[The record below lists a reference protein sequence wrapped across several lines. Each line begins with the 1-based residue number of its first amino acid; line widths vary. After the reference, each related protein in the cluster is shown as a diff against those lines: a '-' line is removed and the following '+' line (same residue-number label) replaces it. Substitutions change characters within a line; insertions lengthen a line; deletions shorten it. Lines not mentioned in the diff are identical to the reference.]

1 MSHYK
6 HLTLSEREKL
16 MYFLAKGYSM
26 RRIARELGRSASTIS
41 RELKR
46 NTSKGEY
53 LPVKAEARYHKRR
66 KKCRREKLLTNI
78 RLYALVWD
86 KFLNHQWS
94 PEQIAG
100 RLKLE
105 NYPYQI
111 SYRTIYRAIYS
122 GMFDVSRKREPDGV
136 HTAKRK
142 LRHKG
147 KPRRGKDYVEK
158 RGQLTIPHT
167 ILERPEAAETRSRL
181 GDWEADTVLGGKKG
195 PCLLTLVDRRS
206 RLLICRKLSR
216 RSSKELAEAAIQALQ
231 DHPLETITPDR
242 GTEFRYHER
251 VTEGLGGVQFYF
263 SLPHHPWQRGTNENT
278 NGLLREYFPK
288 GQDLT
293 DVTQEAVQRVED
305 ELNHRPRK
313 ILGYKTPAE
322 IHFSILLHL
331 T

>member
-26 RRIARELGRSASTIS
+26 RRIAKELGRSASTIS
-41 RELKR
+41 HELKR

-158 RGQLTIPHT
+158 RGQLTILHT

-195 PCLLTLVDRRS
+195 PCLLLLLDRRS
-206 RLLICRKLSR
+206 RLLICR
-216 RSSKELAEAAIQALQ
+216 
-231 DHPLETITPDR
+231 
-242 GTEFRYHER
+242 
-251 VTEGLGGVQFYF
+251 
-263 SLPHHPWQRGTNENT
+263 
-278 NGLLREYFPK
+278 
-288 GQDLT
+288 
-293 DVTQEAVQRVED
+293 
-305 ELNHRPRK
+305 
-313 ILGYKTPAE
+313 
-322 IHFSILLHL
+322 
-331 T
+331 